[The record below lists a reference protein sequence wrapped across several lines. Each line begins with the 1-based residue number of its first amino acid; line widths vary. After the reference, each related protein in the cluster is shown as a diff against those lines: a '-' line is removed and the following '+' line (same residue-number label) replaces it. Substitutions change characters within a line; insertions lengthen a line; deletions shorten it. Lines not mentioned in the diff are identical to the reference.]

1 MKRLEK
7 LLSVTLICGALACSM
22 PAKAATT
29 VYFRDSDR
37 VILKEY
43 VTRPATTTSTV
54 TYYEPGAILPSTV
67 TYTELP
73 ATVTAKLV
81 APPPG
86 ASYVMIDGNA
96 YLVDTQKR
104 VIIDA
109 ERLYE

>member
-7 LLSVTLICGALACSM
+7 LLSVAVICGALACSM

-37 VILKEY
+37 VLLKEY
-43 VTRPATTTSTV
+43 VTTPPATSTV
-54 TYYEPGAILPSTV
+54 TFYERGTVLPSTV

-73 ATVTAKLV
+73 STVTAKLV

-104 VIIDA
+104 VVIDA
-109 ERLYE
+109 EKIYD